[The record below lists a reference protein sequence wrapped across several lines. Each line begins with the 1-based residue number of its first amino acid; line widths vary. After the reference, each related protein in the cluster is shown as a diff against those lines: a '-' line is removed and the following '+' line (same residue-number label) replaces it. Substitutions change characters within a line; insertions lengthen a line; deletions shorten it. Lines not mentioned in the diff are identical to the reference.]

1 MYNFYI
7 IKNLYKNN
15 ILKLNMNN
23 YIIDYLNNSNDIE
36 KYKNLI
42 EYYILLY
49 NIDLKKLNKKELK
62 NILNNDILNIIIKYI
77 STKKN
82 DLNIK
87 DYEDLINKGFKTK
100 EYEKEIINIYI
111 RKNGNK

>member
-23 YIIDYLNNSNDIE
+23 YIIDYLNNLNDIE

-87 DYEDLINKGFKTK
+87 DYEDLINKGLKTK
-100 EYEKEIINIYI
+100 EYEKEIINIYN
-111 RKNGNK
+111 KNGNK

>member
-1 MYNFYI
+1 
-7 IKNLYKNN
+7 
-15 ILKLNMNN
+15 MNN

-42 EYYILLY
+42 ENYISIY
-49 NIDLKKLNKKELK
+49 NIDLKKLNKTELK
-62 NILNNDILNIIIKYI
+62 YILKNDILNIIIKYI

-87 DYEDLINKGFKTK
+87 DYENLINKGLKTK
-100 EYEKEIINIYI
+100 EYEKEIINII
-111 RKNGNK
+111 KNGNK

>member
-87 DYEDLINKGFKTK
+87 DYEDLINKGLKTK
-100 EYEKEIINIYI
+100 EYEKEIINIYN
-111 RKNGNK
+111 KNGNK

>member
-1 MYNFYI
+1 
-7 IKNLYKNN
+7 
-15 ILKLNMNN
+15 MNN

-42 EYYILLY
+42 ENYISIY
-49 NIDLKKLNKKELK
+49 NIDLKKLNKTELK
-62 NILNNDILNIIIKYI
+62 YILKNDILNIIIKYI

-87 DYEDLINKGFKTK
+87 DYENLINKGLKTK
-100 EYEKEIINIYI
+100 EYEKEIINII
-111 RKNGNK
+111 KNKNK

>member
-49 NIDLKKLNKKELK
+49 NIDLKK
-62 NILNNDILNIIIKYI
+62 
-77 STKKN
+77 
-82 DLNIK
+82 
-87 DYEDLINKGFKTK
+87 
-100 EYEKEIINIYI
+100 
-111 RKNGNK
+111 

>member
-1 MYNFYI
+1 
-7 IKNLYKNN
+7 
-15 ILKLNMNN
+15 MNN

-42 EYYILLY
+42 ENYISIY
-49 NIDLKKLNKKELK
+49 NIDLKKLNKTELK
-62 NILNNDILNIIIKYI
+62 NILKNDILNIIIKYI

-87 DYEDLINKGFKTK
+87 DYENLINKGLKTK
-100 EYEKEIINIYI
+100 EYEKEIINII
-111 RKNGNK
+111 KNGNK

>member
-1 MYNFYI
+1 MDIYI
-7 IKNLYKNN
+7 IN
-15 ILKLNMNN
+15 
-23 YIIDYLNNSNDIE
+23 YLNDSNNIE
-36 KYKNLI
+36 KYISLI
-42 EYYILLY
+42 KEYISEK
-49 NIDLKKLNKKELK
+49 NIDLNSLNKIELK

-77 STKKN
+77 STIKN

>member
-1 MYNFYI
+1 M
-7 IKNLYKNN
+7 
-15 ILKLNMNN
+15 IL
-23 YIIDYLNNSNDIE
+23 
-36 KYKNLI
+36 KNLI
-42 EYYILLY
+42 ECYILIY

-87 DYEDLINKGFKTK
+87 DYEDLINKGLKTK
-100 EYEKEIINIYI
+100 EYEKEIINIYN
-111 RKNGNK
+111 KNGNK